1 MIFPMYILKDRVYK
15 LESQHKNMKTK
26 TEHIEQE
33 RSKLYGFIYDMK
45 LALAELI
52 AATDDST
59 YRDYIDFLSAR
70 LKEASECEE
79 ATELINTLS
88 LIINRFNNIDFGVQF
103 TYYELTD
110 GYRSYNSHKYIN
122 GDYIRSIADGL
133 DTQGRKFNIFDTS
146 CGKGELLEIFKEKPL
161 AQTYGLELENY
172 KAEDAKKHATKI
184 IKGVVRGSR
193 IKNEAFDV
201 LIANC
206 PIKYELTDNMLN
218 GSILKEEKQFLQST
232 LKYLNFGGIAII
244 GIPHYRMH
252 KDLCSSLSRQLE
264 DAIVVKG
271 IGGINDKL
279 KMIYICGKKSANK
292 NMDEEFY
299 NKLRSCYDYN
309 NIDSIFN
316 IQMPKYKL
324 IGNYVN
330 VDLFKGSLLDMD
342 ELFEIVEISG
352 AMDSF
357 FDKQKV
363 DKISENTKQ
372 PLLPFNVGQIGL
384 VLTSGCLDGIVDE
397 GDGYC
402 HLVKGR
408 VSKKSETQREVSTGV
423 VQETEV
429 VSNRV
434 EINVILPNGE
444 FKTLA

>member
-1 MIFPMYILKDRVYK
+1 MLFPMYILKDRVLK
-15 LESQHKNMKTK
+15 IESQHKNMKTK

-45 LALAELI
+45 LALSELI
-52 AATDDST
+52 MATGDDT
-59 YRDYIDFLSAR
+59 YRDYINHLTER
-70 LKEASECEE
+70 LREAGEAEE
-79 ATELINTLS
+79 PTELMNVLS
-88 LIINRFNNIDFGVQF
+88 IISNRFSNIDFGRDF
-103 TYYELTD
+103 GYYELTD
-110 GYRSYNSHKYIN
+110 GYKSYNSYKYIN
-122 GDYIRSIADGL
+122 SDYVRSLANGL
-133 DTQGRKFNIFDTS
+133 DTQGRKFNVFDTS
-146 CGKGELLEIFKEKPL
+146 CGKGELLEIFKEKPMS
-161 AQTYGLELENY
+161 QTYGLELENY

-206 PIKYELTDNMLN
+206 PIKYNLIDNMLN
-218 GSILKEEKQFLQST
+218 GSVMKEERQFLQST
-232 LKYLNFGGIAII
+232 LKYLNFGGVAII

-252 KDLCSSLSRQLE
+252 KDICSSLSRQLE
-264 DAIVVKG
+264 DAVVVRG
-271 IGGINDKL
+271 FGGMNDKL
-279 KMIYICGKKSANK
+279 KMVYICGRKSANK
-292 NMDEEFY
+292 NMDEDFY

-309 NIDSIFN
+309 KIDSIFD

-324 IGNYVN
+324 IGSYVN

-352 AMDSF
+352 AMDAF

-408 VSKKSETQREVSTGV
+408 VSKKSDTQREISSGV